1 MNTSYELSNGR
12 VYLPKILRLGN
23 SDDEECS
30 NFELQVLLLLLYS
43 FLLLLE
49 IN

>member
-1 MNTSYELSNGR
+1 MNTSYELSNGS

-30 NFELQVLLLLLYS
+30 NFELQVYIYIYIICI
-43 FLLLLE
+43 LLE